1 MEQYF
6 SVEKYFEELFKDLNC
21 ESNTKAY
28 IVSIFSKYKSSYEDL
43 SKDSITL
50 LYAQGRDKKDFYLF
64 QKIGDWTLFYN
75 VYNENHNFDYYRI
88 IGQLSYN
95 NCYKLINKKWKIFEE
110 LSDNFEFLEK
120 EVRKKMKHST
130 F

>member
-1 MEQYF
+1 MDQYF
-6 SVEKYFEELFKDLNC
+6 SIEKYFEELFKDLNC
-21 ESNTKAY
+21 ESSTKAY
-28 IVSIFSKYKSSYEDL
+28 IVSIFSKYKNSSEDL

-50 LYAQGRDKKDFYLF
+50 LFAQGRAKQDFYLF

-75 VYNENHNFDYYRI
+75 VYNNQHNLNYYRI

-95 NCYKLINKKWKIFEE
+95 HCYKLINKKWQLFEE

-120 EVRKKMKHST
+120 EVRKKMKRSS